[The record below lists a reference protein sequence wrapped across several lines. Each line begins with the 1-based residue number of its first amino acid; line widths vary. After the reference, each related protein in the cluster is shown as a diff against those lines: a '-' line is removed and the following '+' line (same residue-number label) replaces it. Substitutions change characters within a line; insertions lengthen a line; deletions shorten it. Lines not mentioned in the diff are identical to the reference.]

1 MNRPLNPSR
10 SLRQALATLAVAG
23 LWLGAAQGA
32 APRDPREDEEDTRP
46 PLQVVIGLDLSRS
59 NPLVKSKDY
68 AASAAGV
75 VAQQISELPLQSVVM
90 LRSFGSYDGESNDLR
105 IDRAIS
111 NEGDERPAAV
121 AVLVREI
128 IASVPSLV
136 HSGRL
141 DMQESTNVIA
151 FLENMSDFVDCKE
164 MDAVVILVSDGI
176 ESSEYAELNRAG
188 EHLPK
193 PGKIYRGCK
202 ELQIIG
208 LGQGQKS
215 PSVTEHLREEWEKW
229 AKAAG
234 FRSFS
239 GYNAW

>member
-1 MNRPLNPSR
+1 MNRSMNPAQPLR
-10 SLRQALATLAVAG
+10 KALCVLAVAG
-23 LWLGAAQGA
+23 LMLGSAEGA

-46 PLQVVIGLDLSRS
+46 PLHVVIGLDLSRS
-59 NPLVKSKDY
+59 NPLVKSQDY

-75 VAQQISELPLQSVVM
+75 VADQIADLPLRSVVM
-90 LRSFGSYDGESNDLR
+90 LRTFGSYEGESNDLR
-105 IDRAIS
+105 IDRSIS

-121 AVLVREI
+121 GALVREI

-136 HSGRL
+136 RSGRL
-141 DMQESTNVIA
+141 DMQDNTNVIA

-164 MDAVVILVSDGI
+164 MDAVVLLVSDGI
-176 ESSEYAELNRAG
+176 ESSEYAELNRPG

-215 PSVTEHLREEWEKW
+215 PTVTEHLREEWEKW

>member
-1 MNRPLNPSR
+1 MSRWMNISL
-10 SLRQALATLAVAG
+10 SLRKALPALAVAG
-23 LWLGAAQGA
+23 MMLASAQGA
-32 APRDPREDEEDTRP
+32 APRDPREDAPDTRP
-46 PLQVVIGLDLSRS
+46 PLHVVIGLDLSRS
-59 NPLVKSKDY
+59 NPLVKSKEY

-75 VAQQISELPLQSVVM
+75 VAQQIGDLPLGSLVM
-90 LRSFGSYDGESNDLR
+90 LRTFGSYDGQSNSLR
-105 IDRAIS
+105 IDRSIS

-121 AVLVREI
+121 GALVREI

-136 HSGRL
+136 RSGRL
-141 DMQESTNVIA
+141 ETQNSTNVVA

-176 ESSEYAELNRAG
+176 ESSEYAELDRAG

-193 PGKIYRGCK
+193 PSKIYRGCK

-215 PSVTEHLREEWEKW
+215 PSVTERLREEWEKW

>member
-10 SLRQALATLAVAG
+10 SLFQAIATLAVAG
-23 LWLGAAQGA
+23 FWLGAAQGA
-32 APRDPREDEEDTRP
+32 TPRDPREDEEDTRP
-46 PLQVVIGLDLSRS
+46 PLHVVIGLDLSRS

-68 AASAAGV
+68 ASSAAGV
-75 VAQQISELPLQSVVM
+75 VAQQIGDLPLRSLVM
-90 LRSFGSYDGESNDLR
+90 LRTFGSYDGESNDLR
-105 IDRAIS
+105 IDRSIS

-136 HSGRL
+136 RSGRL
-141 DMQESTNVIA
+141 DMQNSTNVIA

-164 MDAVVILVSDGI
+164 MDAIVMLVSDGI
-176 ESSEYAELNRAG
+176 ESSEYAELNREG